1 MKAHWFEVVIGIAI
15 VAFVVLLACTLAEA
29 SRLERAYSTARAVC
43 EAVKMQGAPVA
54 VIDARCF
61 ALEGGQWVDQSAKF
75 EARP

>member
-43 EAVKMQGAPVA
+43 EAVKMQV
-54 VIDARCF
+54 DARRADLANHVRKIADKVKGIGF
-61 ALEGGQWVDQSAKF
+61 AAGG
-75 EARP
+75 

>member
-15 VAFVVLLACTLAEA
+15 VAFVLLFACMLVGAN
-29 SRLERAYSTARAVC
+29 RLERAYSTARAVC
-43 EAVKMQGAPVA
+43 EAVKMQGAAAV

-61 ALEGGQWVDQSAKF
+61 ALEDGQWVDQSAKF